1 MKLLKII
8 PVLFLVI
15 FISNCVK
22 VKNTAPRQKGLEYK
36 RVLIQTEPTKAKLF
50 MNGEYLGK
58 SPLKTDIWFAK
69 ERKIN
74 IKAEPIYPNQFPQ
87 NIYLTIPP
95 IPKKM
100 TIYMD
105 HQPKS
110 KTNIEL
116 EEKAEIKTQL
126 TKTDTVILE
135 KMIIQEILFVLPTI
149 YFRLDQHTFDESE
162 ICKLDTLIVKLQKH
176 PELIITVNGFADEQ
190 GTPDHNIELSMN
202 RARTVSNYLIE
213 QGIDNS
219 RIETFAHGEQTII
232 NKEGIK
238 LEYEHSRIVEFQL
251 SGLKEE

>member
-1 MKLLKII
+1 MKLFKII
-8 PVLFLVI
+8 SILLLVI

-22 VKNTAPRQKGLEYK
+22 VKNIAAKQEGLEYK
-36 RVLIQTEPTKAKLF
+36 RVLIKTEPTKARLF
-50 MNGEYLGK
+50 LNGEYLGK

-74 IKAEPIYPNQFPQ
+74 ITAEPIYPNQFPQ

-110 KTNIEL
+110 KVNIEL
-116 EEKAEIKTQL
+116 EEKDEIKTQL
-126 TKTDTVILE
+126 AKIDTIILE
-135 KMIIQEILFVLPTI
+135 KMIIQEIPFVLPTI
-149 YFRLDQHTFDESE
+149 YFMLDQHKLKESE
-162 ICKLDTLIVKLQKH
+162 ICKLDTLIAQLQKH

-190 GTPDHNIELSMN
+190 GTPDYNIELSMN
-202 RARTVSNYLIE
+202 RAQTVSNYLIE

-219 RIETFAHGEQTII
+219 KIEIFAHGEQTII

-238 LEYEHSRIVEFQL
+238 LEFEHSRIVEFQL
-251 SGLKEE
+251 SGIKEE

>member
-1 MKLLKII
+1 MKLIKII
-8 PVLFLVI
+8 PILLLII

-22 VKNTAPRQKGLEYK
+22 VKNIAPKEKGLEYK
-36 RVLIQTEPTKAKLF
+36 RVLIKTEPTKARLF
-50 MNGEYLGK
+50 LNGEYLGK

-126 TKTDTVILE
+126 AKTDTVILE
-135 KMIIQEILFVLPTI
+135 KMIIHEIPFVLPTI
-149 YFRLDQHTFDESE
+149 YFMLDQHKLKESE
-162 ICKLDTLIVKLQKH
+162 LCKLNALITQLQNH

-190 GTPDHNIELSMN
+190 GTPDHNMELSMN
-202 RARTVSNYLIE
+202 RAQTVSNYLIE

-219 RIETFAHGEQTII
+219 RIETFARGEQTII

-238 LEYEHSRIVEFQL
+238 LEFEHTRIVEFQL
-251 SGLKEE
+251 STLKEE